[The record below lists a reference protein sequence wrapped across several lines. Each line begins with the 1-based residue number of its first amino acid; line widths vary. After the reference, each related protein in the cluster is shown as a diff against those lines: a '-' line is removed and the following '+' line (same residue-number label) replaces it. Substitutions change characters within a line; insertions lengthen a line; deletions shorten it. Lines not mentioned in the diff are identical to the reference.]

1 MSTEIV
7 NSTESVEAPLQLST
21 YLAQPGENPALSR
34 APALKTSAEAAA
46 AIQFLPDFLPDSGIE
61 PDNRILIPTNV
72 HRRLF
77 MDVAQSVRASAI
89 ERDLS
94 NPAYRSKVIAAHRFI
109 NHRRDTH
116 GHSVLASDVTI
127 PNVSTKVHL
136 VVVPNGIGQHA
147 LISAC
152 QRVFQ
157 TENMLFEVPLE
168 GRPKGIRFA
177 RMDTITAPFPPDGNP
192 AKFGRTLVKQVSPIF
207 DVRHA
212 LKAIREDEVGT
223 AVQSLLLSLNVGMVI
238 VGPVSHHMSKSRV
251 AAGMW
256 SMLGQI
262 AAATGIPF
270 VIVGTAGAAINLLEQ
285 GDAEAALT
293 SRGVYCIDPFP
304 LNSTKW
310 ELTAGSVWLKYF
322 RAAGAEPF
330 AWFTSAL
337 HAVSLG
343 RVELAFKVGAFVAG
357 TWSTGGKVELSKA
370 QFIAYAYQ
378 ALLLQQPM
386 LEAVR
391 RAQRAGTFTLGRIR
405 WFSDWLQLPAVVQSV
420 LALDGDNDS
429 EKARAI
435 MTAAALLE
443 KLVKDANRAIQP
455 ACTPSAKE
463 LQKAAT

>member
-7 NSTESVEAPLQLST
+7 TSTESVEAPLQLFT
-21 YLAQPGENPALSR
+21 YFAQPGENPALSR
-34 APALKTSAEAAA
+34 APALATSAEAAA
-46 AIQFLPDFLPDSGIE
+46 AVQFLPDLSRDSGIE
-61 PDNRILIPTNV
+61 PDNRILIPSNV

-77 MDVAQSVRASAI
+77 MDVAQSVRASAV

-116 GHSVLASDVTI
+116 GHSVLASDVAL
-127 PNVSTKVHL
+127 PKVSTKVHL

-147 LISAC
+147 LINAC

-177 RMDTITAPFPPDGNP
+177 RMDTIAVPFPPDGNP

-207 DVRHA
+207 DVSHA

-238 VGPVSHHMSKSRV
+238 VGPVSNHMSKART

-270 VIVGTAGAAINLLEQ
+270 VIVATPGAAINLLEQ

-293 SRGVYCIDPFP
+293 SRGVYCIEPFS

-310 ELTAGSVWLKYF
+310 AHTSSTVWLKYF
-322 RAAGAEPF
+322 RAAGATQSP
-330 AWFTSAL
+330 WFSAAL

-343 RVELAFKVGAFVAG
+343 RVELALKVGAFVAG
-357 TWSTGGKVELSKA
+357 TWATGGKVELSKA
-370 QFIAYAYQ
+370 QFFAYAHQ

-391 RAQRAGTFTLGRIR
+391 RARRSGTFTLGRIR
-405 WFSDWLQLPAVVQSV
+405 WFSDWLELPTVVQSI
-420 LALDGDNDS
+420 LALDSDNDS
-429 EKARAI
+429 SQSGSV
-435 MTAAALLE
+435 MTAAALINRLMTDVNRE
-443 KLVKDANRAIQP
+443 LAQSGSPPARKPEETDA
-455 ACTPSAKE
+455 
-463 LQKAAT
+463 